1 MSTFKTGDPVIVDF
15 QGVECQGEVIRQSSA
30 TGYVMARIAIEDPEM
45 DMGSIGA
52 RLDPQPVVCVPES
65 RVRAA

>member
-1 MSTFKTGDPVIVDF
+1 VTKYLPGDSVVVEF
-15 QGVECQGEVIRQSSA
+15 QGVECQGIVIRQSSI
-30 TGYVMARIAIEDPEM
+30 TGFVMARIAIEDPEM

>member
-1 MSTFKTGDPVIVDF
+1 MTKYAPGDEVIVEF
-15 QGVECQGEVIRQSSA
+15 QGVDCHGDVIRQSSV
-30 TGYVMARIAIEDPEM
+30 TGYVMARIAIEDPEL

-52 RLDPQPVVCVPES
+52 RLGPQPVVCVPES